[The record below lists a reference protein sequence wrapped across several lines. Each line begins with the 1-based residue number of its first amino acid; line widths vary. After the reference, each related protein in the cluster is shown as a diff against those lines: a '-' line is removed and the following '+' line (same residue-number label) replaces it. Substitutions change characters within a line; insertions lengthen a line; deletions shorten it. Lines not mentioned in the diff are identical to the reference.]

1 MATIQTSIQIHDG
14 MTPAFKH
21 MNNAMNIVINSFAAL
36 QSASGN
42 AIDTASIE
50 AARQQLAQ
58 AGAAFNNIQNNIQQA
73 SHQQQQFNQQI
84 QNGTSAASGLLSK
97 LGAIIGTYLSFQAG
111 QSVVALSDEYTNSV
125 ARIDMMNDGLQT
137 TAELQEMIFQAAQR
151 SYGAYTRTADL
162 VGKIG
167 MNAGDAFQT
176 SAEVVQFAELL
187 NKQFGIAGTNAEGI
201 SSATLQLTQALGSGV
216 LRGEE
221 LNAVFEAA
229 PSIIHTIAD
238 YLEVN
243 IGQIREMAKEGLLS
257 AEVVKNAMISATDEI
272 NDKFNSMPLTWS
284 QVFEYFKNEALWAFR
299 PLLESINDI
308 ANSDRFKSFLE
319 SATNSLNM
327 FASAVS
333 FVFNLMVSTGRFIYD
348 NWSLIAPVI
357 GTATTAVVIYTG
369 ALLALRTASML
380 QAFWLGV
387 KTLALGLYTATS
399 WASVQATI
407 AATGAAWGLNA
418 ALYSNPVLLVVMA
431 IVILIGILYLAV
443 AVINKFAGTSI
454 SATGIVAGVFS
465 TFGAFIFNIIAF
477 LWNLFASIA
486 EFFVNVWNHKIY
498 SVKRLFANLTNNVLD
513 MGISISSGFDGVATN
528 IANAFIWGANKAISA
543 INWII
548 DALNQ
553 IPGVDLGKVGSIG
566 NMDSFTGTLKNIK
579 KGVNAWVGEA
589 PSDYWQAP
597 KMEMKSLG
605 VAWDAGYSW
614 GEGAADKLSGA
625 IKMDN
630 LLKNAGMGSDL
641 NGALDEIGGKG
652 ADTAANTAKMA
663 NSMEGSEEDL
673 KYLRDLAEQEVVN
686 RFTTAEISIDM
697 SGMSNSINSEM
708 DLDGVVTYLEEKV
721 YETMTIAAE
730 GEHE

>member
-1 MATIQTSIQIHDG
+1 MATIQTAIQIHDG

-21 MNNAMNIVINSFAAL
+21 MNNALNIVINSFSAL

-42 AIDTASIE
+42 AVDTASIE

-73 SHQQQQFNQQI
+73 SQQQQHFNQQI
-84 QNGTSAASGLLSK
+84 QNGTSAANGLLSK
-97 LGAIIGTYLSFQAG
+97 LGAIIGTYLTFQAG

-151 SYGAYTRTADL
+151 SYGAYNRTADL

-167 MNAGDAFQT
+167 MNAGDAFKT

-229 PSIIHTIAD
+229 PSIIRTIAD
-238 YLEVN
+238 YLNVN
-243 IGQIREMAKEGLLS
+243 IGEIRAMAKEGMLT
-257 AEVVKNAMISATDEI
+257 ADIVKNAMLSATDEI
-272 NDKFNSMPLTWS
+272 NEKFNSMPLTWS

-308 ANSDRFKSFLE
+308 ANSDRFKSFLN
-319 SATNSLNM
+319 SASSSLNLLATVVTSVFNVFVSM
-327 FASAVS
+327 GS
-333 FVFNLMVSTGRFIYD
+333 FVYD
-348 NWSLIAPVI
+348 NWSLIGPVI
-357 GTATTAVVIYTG
+357 WGLVTVFSLFTGVLILYKATLVATAAWQAIVT
-369 ALLALRTASML
+369 LRTSA
-380 QAFWLGV
+380 QA
-387 KTLALGLYTATS
+387 AA
-399 WASVQATI
+399 AMM
-407 AATGAAWGLNA
+407 ATGATFMQTAAQHGLNA
-418 ALYSNPVLLVVMA
+418 ALLASP
-431 IVILIGILYLAV
+431 ITWIIIGIIAFIAVIYLAV
-443 AVINKFAGTSI
+443 AAVNRFAGTSI

-465 TFGAFIFNIIAF
+465 TLGAFIFNIIAF

-486 EFFVNVWNHKIY
+486 EFFVNVWNHPMY

-566 NMDSFTGTLKNIK
+566 NMDSFTGSLRNIK
-579 KGVNAWVGEA
+579 KSVNAWVGDA

-605 VAWDAGYSW
+605 AAWDAGYSW
-614 GEGAADKLSGA
+614 GEGAADKLGGA
-625 IKMDN
+625 IDMDN